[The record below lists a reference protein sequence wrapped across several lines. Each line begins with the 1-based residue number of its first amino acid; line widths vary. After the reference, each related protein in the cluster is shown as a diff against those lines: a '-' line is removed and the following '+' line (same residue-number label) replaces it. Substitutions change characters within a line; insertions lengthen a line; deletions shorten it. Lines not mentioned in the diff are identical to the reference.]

1 MLWTCEIIGSTFN
14 CKLNSGPTYIHWR
27 PRILSKVYVLSK
39 VYLLQYSRMI
49 RSLSVS
55 HCLPGAFRPA
65 RSLSSSATLP

>member
-27 PRILSKVYVLSK
+27 PRILSKVY
-39 VYLLQYSRMI
+39 LLEYSRMI

-55 HCLPGAFRPA
+55 HCLPGAFCPA
-65 RSLSSSATLP
+65 GSLSSPATLP